1 VVTFLT
7 PLASSPERRNS
18 KGSIGHAFAV
28 RIRTGNRNQTSFYPS
43 VLHEISV
50 PVELVL
56 GHLRYLLTDVPPQP
70 NSPPDCVFNL
80 DPRGRGEGAVG
91 PPVIPPLP
99 TRAGPPPREGGR
111 RPAQAEG
118 RGPRAALPHLRNVFV
133 PERGARGGPAS
144 TRLNERDNVRSSGI
158 SRSDGV
164 GRRLPLILRLQSHIA
179 KPD

>member
-1 VVTFLT
+1 MTTKCVYCWDNFFSLKNEQFIPVVTFLT
-7 PLASSPERRNS
+7 PLASSPEWENS

-80 DPRGRGEGAVG
+80 DPRGRGGEALVPPGSPSRLSPDPPAPVAPKGEGTRSADGRGGEG
-91 PPVIPPLP
+91 PEDARSRVRTRVRARTWGRGAPLP
-99 TRAGPPPREGGR
+99 
-111 RPAQAEG
+111 
-118 RGPRAALPHLRNVFV
+118 
-133 PERGARGGPAS
+133 
-144 TRLNERDNVRSSGI
+144 
-158 SRSDGV
+158 
-164 GRRLPLILRLQSHIA
+164 
-179 KPD
+179 PD

>member
-1 VVTFLT
+1 MVTFLT

-80 DPRGRGEGAVG
+80 DPRGRGGGTVG
-91 PPVIPPLP
+91 PPGIPPP
-99 TRAGPPPREGGR
+99 PARAGPPPRGRAAAGAGGGGGAGGR
-111 RPAQAEG
+111 PAPLAC
-118 RGPRAALPHLRNVFV
+118 AFA